1 MAKVVAF
8 NGSPRKDGNTS
19 ILIGLMF
26 EELENEGITTELV
39 QVGKK
44 KIRGCTACMKCFE
57 KKDGHCVFDD
67 DIVNDCIDR
76 MVKADGIILGS
87 PVYFL
92 DVTPEMKA
100 LIDRAGFVSMANGG
114 LYRRRAGMAVA
125 AVRRSGG
132 SRTID
137 TLLHFLLA
145 GGMIVPGFPV
155 IGVGREIGDVNKDE
169 EGIGRAR
176 DAGKNMA
183 WLIRATE
190 QARDSPR
197 EPAARKSRTKASQE
211 R

>member
-19 ILIGLMF
+19 ILIGHIF
-26 EELENEGITTELV
+26 AELETEGITTELV

-67 DIVNDCIDR
+67 DIVNTCIDK
-76 MVKADGIILGS
+76 MVDADGVILGS

-92 DVTPEMKA
+92 DVTAEMKG

-114 LYRRRAGMAVA
+114 LYRRRVGMAVA

-137 TLLHFLLA
+137 TMLHFLLA
-145 GGMIVPGFPV
+145 GGMVVPGFPV
-155 IGVGREIGDVNKDE
+155 IGVGREIGDVNRDE

-183 WLIRATE
+183 WLIKTME
-190 QARDSPR
+190 
-197 EPAARKSRTKASQE
+197 KAKES
-211 R
+211 

>member
-19 ILIGLMF
+19 ILIGHIF
-26 EELENEGITTELV
+26 AELENEGITTELV

-67 DIVNDCIDR
+67 DIVNTCIDK
-76 MVKADGIILGS
+76 MVDADGVILGS

-92 DVTPEMKA
+92 DVTAEMKG

-114 LYRRRAGMAVA
+114 LYRRRVGMAVA

-137 TLLHFLLA
+137 TMLHFLLA
-145 GGMIVPGFPV
+145 GGMVIPGFPV
-155 IGVGREIGDVNKDE
+155 IGVGREIGDVNRDE

-183 WLIRATE
+183 WLIKTME
-190 QARDSPR
+190 
-197 EPAARKSRTKASQE
+197 KAKES
-211 R
+211 